1 MDTPRRLSVRDYQHD
16 AVTLAP
22 ALLGKTL
29 CRRRGENLTRLRITE
44 TEAYYGEADT
54 ACHACKGRTAR
65 TSVMYLPGGHAYVY
79 LCYGIHWM
87 LNIVS
92 GPADHPEAVLIRG
105 VEGYNG
111 PGKLTRALGIG
122 GALNSEN
129 LIESE
134 NLWIEDDGRRPV
146 YRALTRVGIDYAAE
160 EDRNRLWRFVSA
172 APENAG

>member
-1 MDTPRRLSVRDYQHD
+1 MTPRRLSSRDYKRD

-29 CRRRGENLTRLRITE
+29 CRKRGEYLTCLRITE

-54 ACHACKGRTAR
+54 ACHASKGRTAR
-65 TSVMYLPGGHAYVY
+65 TSVMYLSGGHAYIY

-92 GPADHPEAVLIRG
+92 GPVDHPEAVLIRG

-111 PGKLTRALGIG
+111 PGKLTRRLDID
-122 GALNSEN
+122 GALNGEN
-129 LIESE
+129 LTESDS
-134 NLWIEDDGRRPV
+134 LWIEDDGRRPV
-146 YRALTRVGIDYAAE
+146 YQALPRIGIDYAAE
-160 EDRNRLWRFVSA
+160 EDRNRLWRFVSRDM
-172 APENAG
+172 GKR